1 MQFSKTIPFQG
12 AEVPVDVV
20 SDKYIFDSEIMLNTP
35 VVHSEQ
41 PFFVSKTGKSLAQ
54 ANFEGDN
61 SLVSEG
67 RIFEVLGIYVFF
79 YQATTK
85 KSVADA
91 ALCFDAGYYEWNTQ
105 GTLTDRDWLHQ
116 IMGST
121 DLYDTAGVDTPS
133 QGNGSHAN
141 IRKYQVSR
149 FVPGGRSIEFRLSWP
164 DGGLTLTE
172 DAIIYVRL
180 YGYELI
186 PRDI

>member
-79 YQATTK
+79 YQVTTK

-186 PRDI
+186 PRDN

>member
-1 MQFSKTIPFQG
+1 MASNHRKVKNIRYIDDLIEWGEVQG
-12 AEVPVDVV
+12 HNYAGSSVDVNPSSIDLTHV
-20 SDKYIFDSEIMLNTP
+20 N
-35 VVHSEQ
+35 
-41 PFFVSKTGKSLAQ
+41 
-54 ANFEGDN
+54 
-61 SLVSEG
+61 
-67 RIFEVLGIYVFF
+67 LGGYW
-79 YQATTK
+79 Q
-85 KSVADA
+85 DW
-91 ALCFDAGYYEWNTQ
+91 GYYEWNTQ

-186 PRDI
+186 PRDN